1 MSKCFDILLNMRKKI
16 KKERKV
22 CIFCGAK
29 RYVGN
34 MYFCNHKTGGQWA
47 CKNNDLCVL
56 KASYNK
62 KKKKI

>member
-1 MSKCFDILLNMRKKI
+1 MRKKI